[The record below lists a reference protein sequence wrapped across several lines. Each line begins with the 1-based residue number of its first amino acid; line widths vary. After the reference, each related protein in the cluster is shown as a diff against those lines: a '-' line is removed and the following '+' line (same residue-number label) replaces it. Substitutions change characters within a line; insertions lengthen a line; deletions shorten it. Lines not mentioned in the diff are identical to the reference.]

1 MPFDIKSIFSK
12 NFINLSL
19 NQGVNIIATLIYTPI
34 LFQIL
39 GEENFGLIQ
48 LAFSVVIILSIFVSY
63 GYNLNGPIK
72 IVQSQE
78 AKKENLIISEILNL
92 RLTLSV
98 LIFFISIPFLYIH
111 SNIIYQKI
119 LIFSYIILLAEALNP
134 LFYLQGINKILPQ
147 SILNFFSKSLYVFL
161 IILFIS
167 DAEDAYLANFFYGIS
182 ISFLFLIFWMKLF
195 LSSSTFN
202 YSFSLKKIIINLKEN
217 LHLFLSSTSTHF
229 TVNGALIILSFFVS
243 NQELGRFSL
252 AYKVAFILRMI
263 PVFFI
268 QSILQYATKIKDRSK
283 DEFHKFLSNYFK
295 FGLLTTLIIAII
307 TCLFSDFIIEIFA
320 DEKIDYSS
328 KILSLLSFI
337 PFLAMLNFKNVV
349 YILVN
354 DLKSK
359 LNRATFYT
367 LLFMLFSSLILS
379 NLYGGYGLACSLLL
393 TEIFS
398 FFIHYFLIN
407 KKW

>member
-1 MPFDIKSIFSK
+1 MLFDIKSIFSK

-19 NQGVNIIATLIYTPI
+19 NQGVNIVATLIYTPI

-39 GEENFGLIQ
+39 GEENFGFIQ
-48 LAFSVVIILSIFVSY
+48 LALSVVIILSIFVNY

-98 LIFFISIPFLYIH
+98 LVFVISIPFLYLH
-111 SNIIYQKI
+111 SNLIYQKI
-119 LIFSYIILLAEALNP
+119 LLFSYIILLAEALNP

-147 SILNFFSKSLYVFL
+147 SILNFFSKSMY
-161 IILFIS
+161 IIFIIIFIS

-182 ISFLFLIFWMKLF
+182 ISFLFLIFWMRLF

-202 YSFSLKKIIINLKEN
+202 YSFSFKKIKINLKEN

-229 TVNGALIILSFFVS
+229 TVNGALIILSLFVS

-268 QSILQYATKIKDRSK
+268 QSILQRATKIKDKSK
-283 DEFHKFLSNYFK
+283 EEFEKFLSNYFK
-295 FGLLTTLIIAII
+295 FGLLTTLIISISI
-307 TCLFSDFIIEIFA
+307 CFFSDFIIEIFA

-349 YILVN
+349 FMLVN

-359 LNRATFYT
+359 LNKATFYT
-367 LLFMLFSSLILS
+367 LLLFLVNSLILT
-379 NLYGGYGLACSLLL
+379 NLYGGYGLAYSLLL

-398 FFIHYFLIN
+398 FLIHYFLIN
-407 KKW
+407 RK

>member
-1 MPFDIKSIFSK
+1 MY
-12 NFINLSL
+12 
-19 NQGVNIIATLIYTPI
+19 VI
-34 LFQIL
+34 L
-39 GEENFGLIQ
+39 
-48 LAFSVVIILSIFVSY
+48 V
-63 GYNLNGPIK
+63 
-72 IVQSQE
+72 
-78 AKKENLIISEILNL
+78 
-92 RLTLSV
+92 
-98 LIFFISIPFLYIH
+98 
-111 SNIIYQKI
+111 
-119 LIFSYIILLAEALNP
+119 
-134 LFYLQGINKILPQ
+134 
-147 SILNFFSKSLYVFL
+147 
-161 IILFIS
+161 ILFIS
-167 DAEDAYLANFFYGIS
+167 NAEDAYLANFFYGIS

-202 YSFSLKKIIINLKEN
+202 YSLSLKKIIINLKEN

-229 TVNGALIILSFFVS
+229 TVNGALVILSFFVS

-283 DEFHKFLSNYFK
+283 EEFHKFLSNYFK
-295 FGLLTTLIIAII
+295 LGLLTTLIIAII
-307 TCLFSDFIIEIFA
+307 TCFFSDFIIEIFA

-349 YILVN
+349 YMLVN

-359 LNRATFYT
+359 LNKATFYT
-367 LLFMLFSSLILS
+367 LLLFLINSLILT
-379 NLYGGYGLACSLLL
+379 NIYGGYGLGYSLLL

-398 FFIHYFLIN
+398 FLIHYFLIN
-407 KKW
+407 RK

>member
-12 NFINLSL
+12 NFINLTL

-92 RLTLSV
+92 RITLSV
-98 LIFFISIPFLYIH
+98 LVFVISIPFLYLH
-111 SNIIYQKI
+111 SNLIYQKI

-147 SILNFFSKSLYVFL
+147 SILNFFSKSMY
-161 IILFIS
+161 IIFIIIFIS

-182 ISFLFLIFWMKLF
+182 ISFLFLIFWMRLF

-202 YSFSLKKIIINLKEN
+202 YSFSLKKIKVNLKEN

-229 TVNGALIILSFFVS
+229 TVNGALIILSLFVS

-268 QSILQYATKIKDRSK
+268 QSILQYATQIKDKSK
-283 DEFHKFLSNYFK
+283 NEFDKFLSNYFK
-295 FGLLTTLIIAII
+295 FGLLTTLIISISI
-307 TCLFSDFIIEIFA
+307 CFFSDFIIEIFA

-349 YILVN
+349 FMLVN

-359 LNRATFYT
+359 LNKATFYT
-367 LLFMLFSSLILS
+367 LLLFLINSLILT
-379 NLYGGYGLACSLLL
+379 NLYGGYGLAYSLLL

-398 FFIHYFLIN
+398 FLIHYFLIN
-407 KKW
+407 RK

>member
-78 AKKENLIISEILNL
+78 TKKENLIISEILNL

-98 LIFFISIPFLYIH
+98 LVFIVSIPFIYLYL
-111 SNIIYQKI
+111 NNIYQKI
-119 LIFSYIILLAEALNP
+119 LIFSYVILLAEALNP
-134 LFYLQGINKILPQ
+134 LFFLQGINKILPQ
-147 SILNFFSKSLYVFL
+147 SILNFFSKSIYVIL

-167 DAEDAYLANFFYGIS
+167 NAEDAYLANFFYGIS
-182 ISFLFLIFWMKLF
+182 ICFLFLVFWMKLF

-202 YSFSLKKIIINLKEN
+202 YSLSLKKIIINLKEN
-217 LHLFLSSTSTHF
+217 LHLFLSSISTHF
-229 TVNGALIILSFFVS
+229 TVNGALIILNLFVS

-268 QSILQYATKIKDRSK
+268 QSILQHATKIKDKSK
-283 DEFHKFLSNYFK
+283 YNFHKFLSNYFN
-295 FGLLTTLIIAII
+295 FGLLITLIIAII
-307 TCLFSDFIIEIFA
+307 TCFFSDFIIEIFA

-349 YILVN
+349 YLLVN

-359 LNRATFYT
+359 LNKATFYT
-367 LLFMLFSSLILS
+367 LLFFIINSLILT
-379 NLYGGYGLACSLLL
+379 NIYGGYGLAYSLLL

-398 FFIHYFLIN
+398 FLIHYFLIN
-407 KKW
+407 RK

>member
-12 NFINLSL
+12 NFINLTL
-19 NQGVNIIATLIYTPI
+19 NQGINIIATLIYTPI

-98 LIFFISIPFLYIH
+98 LVFIVSIPFIYLYP
-111 SNIIYQKI
+111 NYIYQKI

-147 SILNFFSKSLYVFL
+147 SILNFFSKSMYVIL

-167 DAEDAYLANFFYGIS
+167 DAEDAYLANFFYGVS

-202 YSFSLKKIIINLKEN
+202 YSLSLKKIIINLKEN

-229 TVNGALIILSFFVS
+229 TVNGALIILSLFVS

-268 QSILQYATKIKDRSK
+268 QSILQYATKIKDKSK
-283 DEFHKFLSNYFK
+283 YDFHKFLSNYFK

-307 TCLFSDFIIEIFA
+307 TCFFSDFIIEIFA

-349 YILVN
+349 FMLVN

-359 LNRATFYT
+359 LNKATFYT
-367 LLFMLFSSLILS
+367 LLLFLINSLILT
-379 NLYGGYGLACSLLL
+379 NIYGGYGLAYSLLL

-398 FFIHYFLIN
+398 FIIHYFLIN
-407 KKW
+407 RK

>member
-98 LIFFISIPFLYIH
+98 LVFVISIPFLYLQ

-147 SILNFFSKSLYVFL
+147 SILNFFSKSMYVIL

-167 DAEDAYLANFFYGIS
+167 DVEDAYLANFFYGIS

-202 YSFSLKKIIINLKEN
+202 YSLSLKKIIINLKEN

-268 QSILQYATKIKDRSK
+268 QSILQHATEIKDKSK
-283 DEFHKFLSNYFK
+283 DKFHKFLSNYFK

-307 TCLFSDFIIEIFA
+307 TCFFSDFIIEIFA

-328 KILSLLSFI
+328 EILSLLSFI

-349 YILVN
+349 YMLVN

-359 LNRATFYT
+359 LNKATFYT
-367 LLFMLFSSLILS
+367 LILFLINSLILT
-379 NLYGGYGLACSLLL
+379 NIYGGYGLAYSLLL

-398 FFIHYFLIN
+398 FLIHYFLIN
-407 KKW
+407 RK

>member
-78 AKKENLIISEILNL
+78 AKKESLIISEILNL

-98 LIFFISIPFLYIH
+98 LVFVVSIPFLYLH
-111 SNIIYQKI
+111 SNTIYQKI

-147 SILNFFSKSLYVFL
+147 SILNFFSKSMYIIL
-161 IILFIS
+161 IILFIT

-202 YSFSLKKIIINLKEN
+202 YSFSIKKIVINLKEN

-229 TVNGALIILSFFVS
+229 TVNGSLIILSLFVS

-268 QSILQYATKIKDRSK
+268 QSILQHATKIKDRSK
-283 DEFHKFLSNYFK
+283 DEFNKFLSNYFK

-307 TCLFSDFIIEIFA
+307 TCFFSDFIIEIFA

-349 YILVN
+349 YMLVN
-354 DLKSK
+354 DLKFK
-359 LNRATFYT
+359 LNKATFYT
-367 LLFMLFSSLILS
+367 LLLFLINSLILT
-379 NLYGGYGLACSLLL
+379 NIYGGYGLAYSLLL

-398 FFIHYFLIN
+398 FLIHYFLIN
-407 KKW
+407 RK

>member
-98 LIFFISIPFLYIH
+98 LVFVISIPFLYLH
-111 SNIIYQKI
+111 SNIIFQKI

-134 LFYLQGINKILPQ
+134 IFYLQGINKILPQ
-147 SILNFFSKSLYVFL
+147 SILNFFSKSMYVVL
-161 IILFIS
+161 ILLFIS

-202 YSFSLKKIIINLKEN
+202 YTLSLKKIVINLKEN

-307 TCLFSDFIIEIFA
+307 TCFFSDFIIEIFA

-349 YILVN
+349 YMLVN

-359 LNRATFYT
+359 LNKATFYT
-367 LLFMLFSSLILS
+367 LLLFLINSLILT
-379 NLYGGYGLACSLLL
+379 NIYGGYGLAYSLLL

-398 FFIHYFLIN
+398 FLIHYFLIN
-407 KKW
+407 RK

>member
-48 LAFSVVIILSIFVSY
+48 LTFSVVIILSIFVSY

-72 IVQSQE
+72 IVQSQD

-98 LIFFISIPFLYIH
+98 LVFVISIPFLYLQ

-147 SILNFFSKSLYVFL
+147 SILNFFSKSMYVFL

-167 DAEDAYLANFFYGIS
+167 NPEDAYLANFFYGIS

-202 YSFSLKKIIINLKEN
+202 YRFSLKKIIINLKEN

-229 TVNGALIILSFFVS
+229 TVNGALIILNLFVS

-268 QSILQYATKIKDRSK
+268 QSILQHATKIKDRSK
-283 DEFHKFLSNYFK
+283 DEFNKFLSNYFK

-307 TCLFSDFIIEIFA
+307 TCFFSDFIIEIFA

-349 YILVN
+349 YMLVN

-359 LNRATFYT
+359 LNKATFYT
-367 LLFMLFSSLILS
+367 LLLFLINSLILT
-379 NLYGGYGLACSLLL
+379 NIYGGYGLAYSLLL

-398 FFIHYFLIN
+398 FLIHYFLIN
-407 KKW
+407 RK

>member
-98 LIFFISIPFLYIH
+98 LVFVISIPFLYLQ

-147 SILNFFSKSLYVFL
+147 SILNFFSKSMYVVL

-202 YSFSLKKIIINLKEN
+202 YSLFIKKNYNKLKRKFTSFFIINFNAFYSKW
-217 LHLFLSSTSTHF
+217 SSY
-229 TVNGALIILSFFVS
+229 NIIFFVS

-268 QSILQYATKIKDRSK
+268 QSILQHATKIKDRSK

-307 TCLFSDFIIEIFA
+307 TCFFSDFIIEIFA

-349 YILVN
+349 YMLVN

-359 LNRATFYT
+359 LNKATFYT
-367 LLFMLFSSLILS
+367 LLLFLINSLILT
-379 NLYGGYGLACSLLL
+379 NIYGGYGLAYSLLL

-398 FFIHYFLIN
+398 FLIHYFLIN
-407 KKW
+407 RK

>member
-19 NQGVNIIATLIYTPI
+19 NQVVNIIATLIYTPI

-98 LIFFISIPFLYIH
+98 LVFIVSIPFIYLYP
-111 SNIIYQKI
+111 NYIYQKI
-119 LIFSYIILLAEALNP
+119 LIFSYVILIAEALSP

-147 SILNFFSKSLYVFL
+147 SILNFFSKSMYVIL

-229 TVNGALIILSFFVS
+229 TVNGALIILNLFVS

-268 QSILQYATKIKDRSK
+268 QSILQHATKIKDKSK
-283 DEFHKFLSNYFK
+283 DEFNKFLSNYFK
-295 FGLLTTLIIAII
+295 FGLLTTLITAII
-307 TCLFSDFIIEIFA
+307 TCFLSDFIIEIFA

-349 YILVN
+349 YMLVN

-359 LNRATFYT
+359 LNKATFYT
-367 LLFMLFSSLILS
+367 LLLFLINSLILT
-379 NLYGGYGLACSLLL
+379 NIYGGYGLAYSLLL

-398 FFIHYFLIN
+398 FLIHYFLIN
-407 KKW
+407 RK

>member
-19 NQGVNIIATLIYTPI
+19 NQGVNIISTLIYTPI

-39 GEENFGLIQ
+39 GEDHFGLIQ
-48 LAFSVVIILSIFVSY
+48 LAFSVVVILSIFVSY

-98 LIFFISIPFLYIH
+98 LVFVISIPFLYLN
-111 SNIIYQKI
+111 SNSIYQKI

-134 LFYLQGINKILPQ
+134 LFYLQGINKLLPQ
-147 SILNFFSKSLYVFL
+147 SILNFFSKSIYIVL
-161 IILFIS
+161 IVLFINN
-167 DAEDAYLANFFYGIS
+167 AEDAFLANFFYGIS

-195 LSSSTFN
+195 LSSKTFN
-202 YSFSLKKIIINLKEN
+202 YSFSLKKIILNFREN
-217 LHLFLSSTSTHF
+217 LHLFISSTSTHF
-229 TVNGALIILSFFVS
+229 TVNGALIILSLFVS
-243 NQELGRFSL
+243 NHELGRFSL

-268 QSILQYATKIKDRSK
+268 QSILQHATKIKDRTK
-283 DEFHKFLSNYFK
+283 EELHKFLSNYFK

-307 TCLFSDFIIEIFA
+307 TCFFSDFIIEIFA

-349 YILVN
+349 YMLIN

-359 LNRATFYT
+359 LNKATFYT
-367 LLFMLFSSLILS
+367 LLFFLINSLILT
-379 NLYGGYGLACSLLL
+379 NIYGGYGLAYSLLL
-393 TEIFS
+393 TELFS
-398 FFIHYFLIN
+398 FLIHYFLIN
-407 KKW
+407 RK

>member
-48 LAFSVVIILSIFVSY
+48 LAFSIVIILSIFVSY

-98 LIFFISIPFLYIH
+98 LVFVISIPFLYLH

-119 LIFSYIILLAEALNP
+119 LIFSYIILFAEALNP

-147 SILNFFSKSLYVFL
+147 SILNFFSKSMYIIL

-167 DAEDAYLANFFYGIS
+167 NAEDAYLANFFYGIS

-195 LSSSTFN
+195 LRSSTFN

-283 DEFHKFLSNYFK
+283 EEFHKFLSNYFK

-307 TCLFSDFIIEIFA
+307 TCFFSDFIIEIFA

-349 YILVN
+349 YMLVN

-359 LNRATFYT
+359 LNKATFYT
-367 LLFMLFSSLILS
+367 LLLFLINSLILT
-379 NLYGGYGLACSLLL
+379 NIYGGYGLAYSLLL

-398 FFIHYFLIN
+398 FLIHYFLIN
-407 KKW
+407 RK

>member
-98 LIFFISIPFLYIH
+98 LVFVISIPFLYLQ

-147 SILNFFSKSLYVFL
+147 SILNFFSKSMYVIL

-202 YSFSLKKIIINLKEN
+202 YSLSLKKIIINLKEN

-268 QSILQYATKIKDRSK
+268 QSILQHATKIKDRSK
-283 DEFHKFLSNYFK
+283 DEFNKSLSNYFK
-295 FGLLTTLIIAII
+295 LGLVTTLIIAII
-307 TCLFSDFIIEIFA
+307 TCFFSDFIIELFA

-349 YILVN
+349 YMLVN

-359 LNRATFYT
+359 LNKATFYT
-367 LLFMLFSSLILS
+367 LLLFLINSLILT
-379 NLYGGYGLACSLLL
+379 NIYGGYGLAYSLLL

-398 FFIHYFLIN
+398 FLIHYFLIN
-407 KKW
+407 RK

>member
-98 LIFFISIPFLYIH
+98 LVFVISIPFLYLQ

-147 SILNFFSKSLYVFL
+147 SILNFFSKSMYVVL

-202 YSFSLKKIIINLKEN
+202 YSLSLKKIIINLKEN

-229 TVNGALIILSFFVS
+229 TLNGALIILSFFVS

-268 QSILQYATKIKDRSK
+268 QSILQHATKIKDKSK
-283 DEFHKFLSNYFK
+283 DEFNKFLSNYFK

-307 TCLFSDFIIEIFA
+307 TCFFSDFIIEIFA

-349 YILVN
+349 YMLVN

-359 LNRATFYT
+359 LNKATFYT
-367 LLFMLFSSLILS
+367 LLFFLINSLILT
-379 NLYGGYGLACSLLL
+379 NIYGGYGLAYSLLL

-398 FFIHYFLIN
+398 FLIHYFLIN
-407 KKW
+407 RK

>member
-98 LIFFISIPFLYIH
+98 LVFVISIPFLYLQ

-147 SILNFFSKSLYVFL
+147 SILNFFSKSMYVVL

-202 YSFSLKKIIINLKEN
+202 YSFSIKKITINLKEN

-229 TVNGALIILSFFVS
+229 TVNGALIILSLFVS

-268 QSILQYATKIKDRSK
+268 QSILQHATKIKDRSK
-283 DEFHKFLSNYFK
+283 DEFNKFLSNYFK
-295 FGLLTTLIIAII
+295 LGLLTTLIIAII
-307 TCLFSDFIIEIFA
+307 TCFFSDFIIEIFA

-349 YILVN
+349 YMLVN

-359 LNRATFYT
+359 LNKATFYT
-367 LLFMLFSSLILS
+367 LLLFLINSLILT
-379 NLYGGYGLACSLLL
+379 NIYGGYGLAYSLLL

-398 FFIHYFLIN
+398 FLIHYFLIN
-407 KKW
+407 RK

>member
-12 NFINLSL
+12 NFINLTL

-78 AKKENLIISEILNL
+78 AKKDNLIISEILNL

-98 LIFFISIPFLYIH
+98 LVFIISIPFIYLYPNYIF
-111 SNIIYQKI
+111 QKI
-119 LIFSYIILLAEALNP
+119 LICSYVILIAEALNP

-147 SILNFFSKSLYVFL
+147 SILNFFSKSMYVIL

-229 TVNGALIILSFFVS
+229 TVNGALIILNLFVS

-268 QSILQYATKIKDRSK
+268 QSILQYATKIKDKSK

-307 TCLFSDFIIEIFA
+307 TCFFSDFIIEIFA

-337 PFLAMLNFKNVV
+337 PFFAMLNFKNVV
-349 YILVN
+349 YMLVN

-359 LNRATFYT
+359 LNKATFYT
-367 LLFMLFSSLILS
+367 LLLFLINSLILT
-379 NLYGGYGLACSLLL
+379 NIYGGYGLAYSLLL

-398 FFIHYFLIN
+398 FLIHYFLIN
-407 KKW
+407 RK

>member
-72 IVQSQE
+72 IVQSQKE
-78 AKKENLIISEILNL
+78 KKENIVISEILNL
-92 RLTLSV
+92 RVSLSILV
-98 LIFFISIPFLYIH
+98 FVISIPFIYLYSE
-111 SNIIYQKI
+111 SNYQKI
-119 LIFSYIILLAEALNP
+119 LIFSYIIILAEALNP

-147 SILNFFSKSLYVFL
+147 SILNFFSKSMYVIL

-229 TVNGALIILSFFVS
+229 TVNGALIILSLFVS

-268 QSILQYATKIKDRSK
+268 QSILQNAIKIKDKSK
-283 DEFHKFLSNYFK
+283 NELQKFLSNYFK
-295 FGLLTTLIIAII
+295 FGLLTTLMIAII
-307 TCLFSDFIIEIFA
+307 TCFFSDFIIEIFA
-320 DEKIDYSS
+320 DQKIDYSS

-337 PFLAMLNFKNVV
+337 PFLAMINFKNVV
-349 YILVN
+349 YMLVN

-359 LNRATFYT
+359 LNKATFYT
-367 LLFMLFSSLILS
+367 LLLFLINSLILT
-379 NLYGGYGLACSLLL
+379 NIYGGYGLAYSLLL

-398 FFIHYFLIN
+398 FLIHYFLIN
-407 KKW
+407 RK

>member
-48 LAFSVVIILSIFVSY
+48 LAFSIVIILSIFVSY

-72 IVQSQE
+72 IVQSRD

-92 RLTLSV
+92 RLALSV
-98 LIFFISIPFLYIH
+98 LVFVISIPFLYLQ

-147 SILNFFSKSLYVFL
+147 SILNFFSKSLYVVL

-202 YSFSLKKIIINLKEN
+202 YSLSLKKIIINLKEN

-268 QSILQYATKIKDRSK
+268 QSILQHATKIKDRSK

-295 FGLLTTLIIAII
+295 LGLLTTLIIAII
-307 TCLFSDFIIEIFA
+307 TCFFSDFIIEIFA
-320 DEKIDYSS
+320 DEKIEYSS

-337 PFLAMLNFKNVV
+337 PFLAMLNFKNLVF
-349 YILVN
+349 ILVN
-354 DLKSK
+354 DLRSI
-359 LNRATFYT
+359 LNRATFWT
-367 LLFMLFSSLILS
+367 LIFMISSSLILS
-379 NLYGGYGLACSLLL
+379 KFYGGIGLAYALLS

-398 FFIHYFLIN
+398 FIIHYFLI
-407 KKW
+407 KKR

>member
-12 NFINLSL
+12 NFINLTL

-98 LIFFISIPFLYIH
+98 LVFIVSIPFIYFN
-111 SNIIYQKI
+111 SNNIYQKI
-119 LIFSYIILLAEALNP
+119 LIFSYVILLAEALNP

-147 SILNFFSKSLYVFL
+147 SILNFFSKSMYVIL

-182 ISFLFLIFWMKLF
+182 ISFLFLIFWMMLF

-229 TVNGALIILSFFVS
+229 TVNGALIILNLFVS

-268 QSILQYATKIKDRSK
+268 QSILQHA
-283 DEFHKFLSNYFK
+283 HK
-295 FGLLTTLIIAII
+295 
-307 TCLFSDFIIEIFA
+307 
-320 DEKIDYSS
+320 
-328 KILSLLSFI
+328 
-337 PFLAMLNFKNVV
+337 
-349 YILVN
+349 
-354 DLKSK
+354 
-359 LNRATFYT
+359 
-367 LLFMLFSSLILS
+367 
-379 NLYGGYGLACSLLL
+379 
-393 TEIFS
+393 
-398 FFIHYFLIN
+398 
-407 KKW
+407 

>member
-12 NFINLSL
+12 NFINLTL

-98 LIFFISIPFLYIH
+98 LVFIVSIPLIYF
-111 SNIIYQKI
+111 NPNNIYQKI
-119 LIFSYIILLAEALNP
+119 LIFSYVILLAEALNP

-147 SILNFFSKSLYVFL
+147 SILNFFSKSMYVIL

-229 TVNGALIILSFFVS
+229 TVNGALIILNLFVS

-268 QSILQYATKIKDRSK
+268 QSILQHATEIKDKSK
-283 DEFHKFLSNYFK
+283 EKFHKFLSNYFK

-307 TCLFSDFIIEIFA
+307 TCFFSDFIIQIFA

-349 YILVN
+349 YMLVN

-359 LNRATFYT
+359 LNKATFYT
-367 LLFMLFSSLILS
+367 LLLFLINSLILT
-379 NLYGGYGLACSLLL
+379 NIYGGYGLAYSLLL

-398 FFIHYFLIN
+398 FLIHYFLIN
-407 KKW
+407 RK

>member
-12 NFINLSL
+12 NFINLTL

-98 LIFFISIPFLYIH
+98 LVFVISIPFLYLQ

-147 SILNFFSKSLYVFL
+147 SILNFFSKSMYVVL
-161 IILFIS
+161 IILFIT

-195 LSSSTFN
+195 LRSSTFN
-202 YSFSLKKIIINLKEN
+202 YRFSIKKIVINLKEN

-229 TVNGALIILSFFVS
+229 TVNGALIILNLFVS

-268 QSILQYATKIKDRSK
+268 QSILQHATKIKDRSK
-283 DEFHKFLSNYFK
+283 EEFNKFLSNYFK
-295 FGLLTTLIIAII
+295 FGLLATLIIAII
-307 TCLFSDFIIEIFA
+307 TCFFSDFIIEIFA

-349 YILVN
+349 YMLVN

-359 LNRATFYT
+359 LNKATFYT
-367 LLFMLFSSLILS
+367 LLLFLINSLILT
-379 NLYGGYGLACSLLL
+379 NIYGGYGLAYSLLL

-398 FFIHYFLIN
+398 FLIHYFLIN
-407 KKW
+407 RK

>member
-1 MPFDIKSIFSK
+1 MLFDIKSIFSK

-19 NQGVNIIATLIYTPI
+19 NQGVNIVATLIYTPI

-48 LAFSVVIILSIFVSY
+48 LAFSVVIILSIFVNY

-92 RLTLSV
+92 RITLSV
-98 LIFFISIPFLYIH
+98 LVFVISIPFLYLH
-111 SNIIYQKI
+111 SNLIYQKI

-147 SILNFFSKSLYVFL
+147 SILNFFSKSMY
-161 IILFIS
+161 IIFIIIFIS

-182 ISFLFLIFWMKLF
+182 ISFLFLIFWMRLF

-202 YSFSLKKIIINLKEN
+202 YSFSLKKIKINLKEN

-229 TVNGALIILSFFVS
+229 TVNGALIILSLFVS

-268 QSILQYATKIKDRSK
+268 QSILQRATKIKYKSK
-283 DEFHKFLSNYFK
+283 DEFEKFLSNYFK
-295 FGLLTTLIIAII
+295 FGLLTTLIISISI
-307 TCLFSDFIIEIFA
+307 CFFSDFIIEIFA

-349 YILVN
+349 FMLVN

-359 LNRATFYT
+359 LNKATFYT
-367 LLFMLFSSLILS
+367 LLLFLINSLILT
-379 NLYGGYGLACSLLL
+379 NLYGGYGLAYSLLL

-398 FFIHYFLIN
+398 FLIHYFLIN
-407 KKW
+407 RK

>member
-12 NFINLSL
+12 NFINLTL

-98 LIFFISIPFLYIH
+98 LVFVISIPFLYLQ

-147 SILNFFSKSLYVFL
+147 SILNFFSKSMYVVL

-202 YSFSLKKIIINLKEN
+202 YSLSLKKIIINLKEN

-268 QSILQYATKIKDRSK
+268 QSILQHATEIKDKSK
-283 DEFHKFLSNYFK
+283 DKFHKFLSNYFK

-307 TCLFSDFIIEIFA
+307 TCFFSDFIIEIFA

-349 YILVN
+349 YMLVN

-359 LNRATFYT
+359 LNKATFYT
-367 LLFMLFSSLILS
+367 LLLFLINSLILT
-379 NLYGGYGLACSLLL
+379 NIYGGYGLAYSLLL

-398 FFIHYFLIN
+398 FLIHYFLIN
-407 KKW
+407 RK